1 MYAAPRPAAA
11 HFWQGVGHY
20 ATIPLWR
27 IHSSS
32 SSAEHRGHIRRFQRC
47 TLTDAQD
54 VAIRG
59 YVAWRQLEHSLR
71 AAAQAVES
79 GTDRS
84 GKKPRK

>member
-1 MYAAPRPAAA
+1 MENPFFKLP
-11 HFWQGVGHY
+11 
-20 ATIPLWR
+20 
-27 IHSSS
+27 
-32 SSAEHRGHIRRFQRC
+32 SAEHRGHIRRFQRC